1 MKLHGFP
8 DNPGCR
14 DLAVL
19 ILLLNLEVLYLEP
32 QRLCDEETRSKN
44 FIIEGFLWSADFQY
58 LEKSDFVSQPFD
70 AFIKFLSWIIEP
82 KSFFYVIILLPGIPL
97 LVFI

>member
-1 MKLHGFP
+1 MTSDFLVCDKMSSMKLHGFP

-32 QRLCDEETRSKN
+32 QRLCDEETRSKK
-44 FIIEGFLWSADFQY
+44 FYRRLPSG
-58 LEKSDFVSQPFD
+58 QP
-70 AFIKFLSWIIEP
+70 
-82 KSFFYVIILLPGIPL
+82 ILDI
-97 LVFI
+97 